1 MKIKAKAKIAKA
13 NVVNIN
19 GRLYTKEA
27 LMNAVNNYNQKDSPC
42 FLYAKPYKE
51 TPGWDREVDRKMED
65 IIGVCEDLKFDNNNN
80 TIVAEFRLIDSNKGK
95 EYQELI
101 RSGLRQR
108 IVANYI
114 TEGYK
119 GSEEGYS
126 VVRNCKIIHFDLTL
140 ESSWE
145 KYLDDF
151 SMID

>member
-1 MKIKAKAKIAKA
+1 MKIKAEIAKA

-27 LMNAVNNYNQKDSPC
+27 LINAVNNYNSKNSPC
-42 FLYAKPYKE
+42 FLYAEPYKE
-51 TPGWDREVDRKMED
+51 TPDWDRGADRKMED

-80 TIVAEFRLIDSNKGK
+80 TIVAEFRLTDSNKGK

-101 RSGLRQR
+101 RNGLRQR

-114 TEGYK
+114 TEDYK
-119 GSEEGYS
+119 ESKEGYS
-126 VVRNCKIIHFDLTL
+126 VVRDCKIIHFDLTP
-140 ESSWE
+140 ESSWAN
-145 KYLDDF
+145 YLDDF

>member
-1 MKIKAKAKIAKA
+1 MKIKAEIAKA

-27 LMNAVNNYNQKDSPC
+27 LINAVNNYNSKDSLC
-42 FLYAKPYKE
+42 YLYAKPYKE
-51 TPGWDREVDRKMED
+51 TPGWDRGVDRKMED

-114 TEGYK
+114 TEGCD
-119 GSEEGYS
+119 GSGKGYS
-126 VVRNCKIIHFDLTL
+126 VVRNCKIIHFDLTP
-140 ESSWE
+140 ESSWT